1 VIDAAYRNDA
11 RKLLFMG
18 SSCVYPKH
26 SPQPIKEEYLL
37 TGPLEPTNQWYA
49 VAKIAGL
56 KLVQAYRKEHE
67 FDGISAMPTNLYGP
81 GDHFHPFH
89 SHVLAAL
96 IQKFHL
102 AKMKGDKE
110 VIVWGTGKPRR
121 EFMHVDDLADACV
134 FLMLR
139 YSSAEP
145 INVGTGY
152 DISITEL
159 AHLIEE
165 VVGYRGSIR
174 YDSSKPDG
182 TPRKLLDVTRIHAL
196 GWKARISLLEGI
208 EQTYSWYLDQ
218 QSSLNETAITLNA

>member
-1 VIDAAYRNDA
+1 
-11 RKLLFMG
+11 MG

-56 KLVQAYRKEHE
+56 KLVQAYRKEHG

-110 VIVWGTGKPRR
+110 VVVWGTGKPRR